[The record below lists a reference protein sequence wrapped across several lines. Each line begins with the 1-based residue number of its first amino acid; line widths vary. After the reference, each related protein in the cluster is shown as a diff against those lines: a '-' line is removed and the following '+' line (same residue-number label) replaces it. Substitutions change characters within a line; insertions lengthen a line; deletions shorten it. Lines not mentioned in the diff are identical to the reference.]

1 MKLKVSS
8 SFSFSLLNVLLS
20 HIFYGVGQVGVK
32 DMIEKL
38 LAVLAGST
46 LLGLGIDGFL
56 VPYHLL
62 DGGIIGLGLI
72 VHYFYGWPTGM
83 SIIFLSIPLYA
94 LAWFFER
101 RYFYYSLHGL
111 IVSSFCIDLFSFMNG
126 KIQLGILPS
135 TIIGGLIVGIGVGLM
150 LRYETSTGGTDLLA
164 QLITKITSINVGIV
178 IFIIDAI
185 VVIGG
190 VKVIGW
196 ENFLYSFLTIF
207 CVGLMTAVTSSVEA
221 ETE

>member
-1 MKLKVSS
+1 ML
-8 SFSFSLLNVLLS
+8 
-20 HIFYGVGQVGVK
+20 
-32 DMIEKL
+32 EKI

-94 LAWFFER
+94 LAWFYER
-101 RYFYYSLHGL
+101 RYFYYSIHGL
-111 IVSSFCIDLFSFMNG
+111 IVSSFCIDIFSFMDG

-135 TIIGGLIVGIGVGLM
+135 TIIGGLVVGIGVGLM

-164 QLITKITSINVGIV
+164 QLITKLTSINVGII
-178 IFIIDAI
+178 IFIIDAL

-190 VKVIGW
+190 IKVVGW
-196 ENFLYSFLTIF
+196 EKFLYSFLTIL
-207 CVGLMTAVTSSVEA
+207 CVGLMTAITSN
-221 ETE
+221 TEPKTS

>member
-1 MKLKVSS
+1 
-8 SFSFSLLNVLLS
+8 
-20 HIFYGVGQVGVK
+20 VGQVGVK

-221 ETE
+221 NT

>member
-1 MKLKVSS
+1 
-8 SFSFSLLNVLLS
+8 
-20 HIFYGVGQVGVK
+20 
-32 DMIEKL
+32 

-72 VHYFYGWPTGM
+72 VHYFYGWPTGI
-83 SIIFLSIPLYA
+83 SIIFFSIPLYA

-101 RYFYYSLHGL
+101 RYFYYSIHGL

-126 KIQLGILPS
+126 KIQIGILPS
-135 TIIGGLIVGIGVGLM
+135 TVIGGLVVGIGVGLM

-164 QLITKITSINVGIV
+164 QLITKLTSINVGIV
-178 IFIIDAI
+178 IFFIDALVI
-185 VVIGG
+185 IGG
-190 VKVIGW
+190 VKVVGW
-196 ENFLYSFLTIF
+196 EKFFYSFLTIF
-207 CVGLMTAVTSSVEA
+207 CVGIMTAVTQTA
-221 ETE
+221 EPKTE